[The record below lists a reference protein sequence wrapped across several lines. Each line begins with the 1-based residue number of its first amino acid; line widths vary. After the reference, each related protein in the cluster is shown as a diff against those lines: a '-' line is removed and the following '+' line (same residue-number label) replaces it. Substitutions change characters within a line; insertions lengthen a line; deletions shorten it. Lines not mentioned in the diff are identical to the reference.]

1 MTWLD
6 DLTLDTVVVH
16 TVAGMSF
23 KGIMRTVYADCLVLR
38 DARVLEDENMTRILD
53 GETVIPR
60 EQVLFIQIV
69 PAEPA

>member
-1 MTWLD
+1 M
-6 DLTLDTVVVH
+6 TLDTVVVH

-23 KGIMRTVYADCLVLR
+23 KGIRSTVYDDCLVLR

-69 PAEPA
+69 KPEPA